1 MGSRGELRKVKDQLI
16 KDLKESTLS
25 FAELGKKHGVSS
37 QAIFGFC
44 HRKGIKR
51 PKREHTENCTICQSL
66 IRISKKARSEFVSSQ
81 TLKEKLGL
89 ERQEYFFHIGILRK
103 SGLISQ
109 RFGRL
114 HSKKAELA
122 YQIYFKKRLP
132 VSTIGKQVGLKNL
145 HSVIRKYKVLGWNV
159 PDPLFKYDSI
169 DRRKTIAEMNRK
181 KRSKS

>member
-1 MGSRGELRKVKDQLI
+1 MAIKGQLKKVEHRLI
-16 KDLKESTLS
+16 KDLEETTLS
-25 FAELGKKHGVSS
+25 FVELGTRYGVTH

-44 HRKGIKR
+44 HRRGIKR

-66 IRISKKARSEFVSSQ
+66 IRISKRVRSEFISSQ

-103 SGLISQ
+103 RGLISQ

-122 YQIYFKKRLP
+122 YQSYFKKRLP

-169 DRRKTIAEMNRK
+169 DRRKTIAEINRK

>member
-1 MGSRGELRKVKDQLI
+1 MGSRGELRRVKDRLI
-16 KDLKESTLS
+16 KDLEETTLS
-25 FAELGKKHGVSS
+25 FVKLGTRYGVTH

-66 IRISKKARSEFVSSQ
+66 IRISKKARSEFISSQ

-89 ERQEYFFHIGILRK
+89 ERQEYFPHIGILRK
-103 SGLISQ
+103 RGLISQ

-132 VSTIGKQVGLKNL
+132 VRTIGRQVGLKNFNSIIQK
-145 HSVIRKYKVLGWNV
+145 HKALGWDV
-159 PDPLFKYDSI
+159 SAPLFKYDSK
-169 DRRKTIAEMNRK
+169 DRKKTIARMNRK
-181 KRSKS
+181 KRSKN